1 MPLFRSRHAVLAAAL
16 TSLLAAGQAAPV
28 LAAEAPVAAEHN
40 PPGDIPDNQVFISYQ
55 APKGASMKVPEG
67 WSRND
72 TANGAVF
79 FDKYNTVQLSVI
91 PASSAPTVDSVKNGQ
106 AADLKANGR
115 AVDISD
121 IKQVQLDSGQAIR
134 IDYAANSEPNSV
146 TDKQIRLEAVRFLI
160 YANGKLA
167 TLDMRAPYGADN
179 VDQWRMMSNSVRVN

>member
-16 TSLLAAGQAAPV
+16 TSLLAVGQVAPV
-28 LAAEAPVAAEHN
+28 LAAEAPIAAEHN

-79 FDKYNTVQLSVI
+79 FDKYNTVKLSVV
-91 PASSAPTVDSVKNGQ
+91 PANKAPTVDSVTNGE
-106 AADLKANGR
+106 AANLKTNGR
-115 AVDISD
+115 AVEISK
-121 IKQVQLDSGQAIR
+121 IAQVQLDGGPAIR
-134 IDYAANSEPNSV
+134 IDYAVNSEPNAV
-146 TDKQIRLEAVRFLI
+146 TNKQIRLEAVRFLI
-160 YANGKLA
+160 FGKGKLA
-167 TLDMRAPYGADN
+167 TLDMRAPFGADN